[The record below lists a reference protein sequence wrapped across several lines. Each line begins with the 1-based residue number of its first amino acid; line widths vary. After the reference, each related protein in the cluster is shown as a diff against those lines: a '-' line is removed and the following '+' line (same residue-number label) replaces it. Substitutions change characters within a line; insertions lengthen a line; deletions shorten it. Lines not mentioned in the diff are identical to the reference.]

1 MNMSR
6 NYECWKRKGHSTK
19 PQCSQKKVQMMS
31 KFEGRPSNQ
40 PNVQEINING
50 KLKKLKKQEII

>member
-1 MNMSR
+1 MSV
-6 NYECWKRKGHSTK
+6 EKGRVTAPN